1 MDITLILAKNELVV
15 NDKTYLVLPENFGG
29 VENDFAALEFVT
41 YSDCGKAFGLRL
53 CDSEECLGAR
63 ILLDKDGLYYYH
75 KLYIP
80 NVQYI
85 SQLDDAVGE
94 FFVYKSN
101 NTFIIC
107 QVNSDTNMQ
116 SIDTII
122 ATSTKFATLAEGAT
136 AAYEA
141 AVSAYDPDAPTQ
153 TVFIT
158 KKPVFSIWNLRK
170 CLAGLQHSI
179 LMDDFKNTCTQD
191 KETRYKRDFLFGAVY
206 VLDYLGNTCN
216 YKEAQRILDNLSSCG
231 FLCGDSMTSTKTCC
245 CGSTV

>member
-1 MDITLILAKNELVV
+1 MSQNADITLILAKNELVV
-15 NDKTYLVLPENFGG
+15 NDKTYLVLPDNFGG

-85 SQLDDAVGE
+85 SQIHDAVGE

-101 NTFIIC
+101 DTFTIC
-107 QVNSDTNMQ
+107 QVNSDTDMH
-116 SIDTII
+116 SVDSII
-122 ATSTKFATLAEGAT
+122 ATSTQFATLSEGAT

-141 AVSAYDPDAPTQ
+141 AVNAYTPGSPTQ
-153 TVFIT
+153 TIFLA
-158 KKPVFSIWNLRK
+158 KKPVFSI
-170 CLAGLQHSI
+170 
-179 LMDDFKNTCTQD
+179 
-191 KETRYKRDFLFGAVY
+191 
-206 VLDYLGNTCN
+206 
-216 YKEAQRILDNLSSCG
+216 
-231 FLCGDSMTSTKTCC
+231 
-245 CGSTV
+245 